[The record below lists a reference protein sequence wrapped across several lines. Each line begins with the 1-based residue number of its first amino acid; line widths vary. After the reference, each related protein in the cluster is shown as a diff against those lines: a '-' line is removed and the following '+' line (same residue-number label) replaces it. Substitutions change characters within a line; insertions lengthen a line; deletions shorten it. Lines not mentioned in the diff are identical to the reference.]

1 MTDLVTQKNTGGVKN
16 SSHPSA
22 LFSGSTPP
30 FPHGKGPFTFTK
42 SLACIWRGGGM
53 TKKQIKGKNP
63 VLQMI
68 LEKNIQ
74 HLKISC
80 IIGLWPKK
88 TCKKNSHPPHLPLHI
103 SKWCLPCKM
112 LNMTKWKNITKW
124 IQWKS
129 NWNVK
134 KYILKVNLSA
144 ARTKPNIE
152 YIFSKLAIKSC
163 VFFLFF
169 CSLSKKKTPP
179 LYPANQ
185 RITQRMN
192 TYPHRI

>member
-1 MTDLVTQKNTGGVKN
+1 MGVPPLLPWERSVHLHQK
-16 SSHPSA
+16 
-22 LFSGSTPP
+22 FSV
-30 FPHGKGPFTFTK
+30 HLKGRGDDKKTNKREK
-42 SLACIWRGGGM
+42 SYK
-53 TKKQIKGKNP
+53 TKNP

-103 SKWCLPCKM
+103 SKWCLPCKV

-152 YIFSKLAIKSC
+152 YIFSKLAIKNC

-169 CSLSKKKTPP
+169 CSLSKKKTPS
-179 LYPANQ
+179 LCPANQ

>member
-1 MTDLVTQKNTGGVKN
+1 
-16 SSHPSA
+16 
-22 LFSGSTPP
+22 
-30 FPHGKGPFTFTK
+30 
-42 SLACIWRGGGM
+42 M

-63 VLQMI
+63 TKQKI
-68 LEKNIQ
+68 LYCKWYWKNIQ

-103 SKWCLPCKM
+103 SKWCLPCKV
-112 LNMTKWKNITKW
+112 LSMTKWKNITKW